1 MVGIIQKRI
10 AVVRHV
16 QTVAPFVTS
25 NLSPNNLRNENSHPR
40 LILFLTLY
48 FKPTPSGMFGPAKVF
63 PLPGATVTPNPIKI

>member
-16 QTVAPFVTS
+16 QTVAKQFAERELASQVNPIL
-25 NLSPNNLRNENSHPR
+25 NLVFQTHTERDIR
-40 LILFLTLY
+40 
-48 FKPTPSGMFGPAKVF
+48 PAKVF